1 MKASTIKHILPQVI
15 PKLEYKHYPL
25 ALVLDTINGLANTS
39 QHSDTAIVSFVDRA
53 IRYVQ
58 NNNQVHIMAMSTK
71 QRYNFWKTVM
81 ELVKWIA
88 QNYSSLDNHTGE
100 QFGVVAPRWSFFSAQ
115 PHPVAWALGYTSP
128 ANIGAFVNN
137 FYLEDITL
145 TVRDPETGLDHEFS
159 IKFNTYSLVCDYSVD
174 SDPTEI
180 FMRTKNLLSGEFT
193 NVLAHIIGG
202 IRFLG
207 LVDKNGV
214 RHFSD
219 TYRINGLRY
228 FVRTA

>member
-58 NNNQVHIMAMSTK
+58 NNNQVHIMAMSTE

-100 QFGVVAPRWSFFSAQ
+100 QFGVVAPR
-115 PHPVAWALGYTSP
+115 
-128 ANIGAFVNN
+128 
-137 FYLEDITL
+137 
-145 TVRDPETGLDHEFS
+145 
-159 IKFNTYSLVCDYSVD
+159 
-174 SDPTEI
+174 
-180 FMRTKNLLSGEFT
+180 
-193 NVLAHIIGG
+193 
-202 IRFLG
+202 
-207 LVDKNGV
+207 
-214 RHFSD
+214 
-219 TYRINGLRY
+219 
-228 FVRTA
+228 